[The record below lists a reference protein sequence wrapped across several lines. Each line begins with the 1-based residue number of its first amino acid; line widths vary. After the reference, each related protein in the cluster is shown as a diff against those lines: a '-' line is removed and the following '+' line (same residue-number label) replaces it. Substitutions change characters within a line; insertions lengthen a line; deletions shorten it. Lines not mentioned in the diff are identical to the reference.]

1 MAKLTKILMLF
12 VLVLAISITVNAR
25 RRRKGRLDCKK
36 GSAKF
41 NANCIRN
48 QITRRRKGR
57 SVGGDV
63 DTSKLN
69 RIFTKLDENNDGLID
84 GREWLAASCNKGIR
98 QFTELLDEFDI
109 NGDERISL
117 NELEKDDNKMERFE
131 TDDQNTRNTA
141 AGLKQSTE

>member
-1 MAKLTKILMLF
+1 MKHGPRFAYLQHCPNCSTFDF
-12 VLVLAISITVNAR
+12 V
-25 RRRKGRLDCKK
+25 
-36 GSAKF
+36 F
-41 NANCIRN
+41 
-48 QITRRRKGR
+48 R

-109 NGDERISL
+109 NGKTIH
-117 NELEKDDNKMERFE
+117 
-131 TDDQNTRNTA
+131 
-141 AGLKQSTE
+141 